1 MNIEFKKRRSIRKY
15 KDILVEKE
23 KIDNIL
29 EHALISPSSRSR
41 KPWEFITVTDKSLL
55 IELSQ
60 SRQHGSS
67 FIKDAPLAMVIISDQ
82 EKCDV
87 WIEDSAIAAYTIQLS
102 AFSVGLGSC
111 WVQVRDRMKTD
122 IESTESFIKKVLSI
136 PDGYKVECIISLGYA
151 DEEKEEY
158 TKNDMDF
165 SKVHTNG
172 FNQ

>member
-1 MNIEFKKRRSIRKY
+1 MKKRRSIRKY
-15 KDILVEKE
+15 KDEMVEKE
-23 KIDNIL
+23 KIDYIL
-29 EHALISPSSRSR
+29 EHALIAPSSRSR

-67 FIKDAPLAMVIISDQ
+67 FIKAAPLAIVVISDQ

-87 WIEDSAIAAYTIQLS
+87 WIEDSTIAAYTIQLS

-111 WVQVRDRMKTD
+111 WVQVRDRIKTD
-122 IESTESFIKKVLSI
+122 IESTENFIKKILFI
-136 PDGYKVECIISLGYA
+136 PDHYKVECIISLGYP

-165 SKVHTNG
+165 SKVHTNR
-172 FNQ
+172 FTK